1 MRRKGAIMFE
11 VKESYLKGAY
21 FIKAN
26 RSYDSRGSF
35 FKVYEKQRFLEAGLD
50 FSLSET
56 FFSVSHKNVLRGMHF
71 QMNNPQIKLVSVL
84 VGRVK
89 DVIVDLRKDS
99 ETYGKW
105 DMVELS
111 GDNGVSLFIPR
122 GFAHGFLTL
131 EENSL
136 MLYECDGAYDK
147 ESDTGIR
154 FDDPDLAI
162 DWRIDD
168 PGKLVISDRDRNL
181 MTFSEYKDRA
191 EYGKDNRD

>member
-1 MRRKGAIMFE
+1 MFE

-21 FIKAN
+21 FIKMN
-26 RSYDSRGSF
+26 RSCDTRGSF
-35 FKVYEKQRFLEAGLD
+35 FKVYEKQQFLEKGLD

-71 QMNNPQIKLVSVL
+71 QMNNPQAKLVSVL
-84 VGRVK
+84 VGCVR

-99 ETYGKW
+99 RTYGKW
-105 DMVELS
+105 DSAELS

-122 GFAHGFLTL
+122 GFAHGFLSM
-131 EENSL
+131 EDNSL

-162 DWRIDD
+162 DWNIDNVD
-168 PGKLVISDRDRNL
+168 QLVISDRDRNL
-181 MTFSEYKDRA
+181 MTFKEYKDRTY
-191 EYGKDNRD
+191 YGKDN